1 MLWGGGQGIP
11 VRCFIRFALP
21 CPAASCVGK
30 PMVVVAVQ
38 GPPLDYLFTPLYPGQ
53 IEANKSRGG
62 LVCFLMW
69 RVNGAFLVNALVL
82 AFQARCHSSLYNV
95 GDS

>member
-30 PMVVVAVQ
+30 PTMVVVAVQ
-38 GPPLDYLFTPLYPGQ
+38 GPPSLHFLQQFHRDTLREIHVNDTK
-53 IEANKSRGG
+53 NK
-62 LVCFLMW
+62 
-69 RVNGAFLVNALVL
+69 
-82 AFQARCHSSLYNV
+82 YT
-95 GDS
+95 